1 MTSAAKLATSKG
13 LGASLELDEAF
24 LQRVDRAVLARE
36 QSDPYRLDQVHRALE
51 QEVHLASANGAMYL
65 DRPPRRDAF

>member
-1 MTSAAKLATSKG
+1 MTAAHRILPAQG
-13 LGASLELDEAF
+13 QGVSLELDEAF

-51 QEVHLASANGAMYL
+51 EEVHLASANGAMYL